1 VRKHSKFA
9 GRVGRFAVASGIVV
23 AALAPSAALAAP
35 YPDGGGTEVENSSGT
50 QVEGVSASRSSTL
63 PFTGGDVAG
72 LALIGAGA
80 AVAGV
85 VMVRHS
91 RRHRATA

>member
-1 VRKHSKFA
+1 MSKHSAIA
-9 GRVGRFAVASGIVV
+9 GRAGRLAVASGIFV
-23 AALAPSAALAAP
+23 AALAPTAAFAAP
-35 YPDGGGTEVENSSGT
+35 YPDGGGNNATNDPGT
-50 QVEGVSASRSSTL
+50 QVEGTSASRSSSL

-80 AVAGV
+80 AVAGF

-91 RRHRATA
+91 RRNRATA